1 MKGKGKGPGKKRKD
15 EEGRE
20 EKRGGRKVKGGWRE

>member
-1 MKGKGKGPGKKRKD
+1 MYLPFIIVSSTGTEAKRKD

-20 EKRGGRKVKGGWRE
+20 KERVV